1 MRLAGPRCSLLEGIR
16 RGQLGHSWRECYRY
30 YVLTTVARK
39 ARREALTSQNFLL
52 DFLGGPE
59 GWCVA
64 PKGRCFLRITGW
76 VVAYQLLLL
85 AESPRRPVEAGCWW
99 VGDMT
104 CHLPRGGNTSHPAF
118 RCGCQCP
125 YASPTHC
132 MGCRGPYLG
141 SGRGRLGRG
150 NGRVEVPP
158 SDGDKRDLMKR
169 IRLFSLGRN
178 MRIVDRLP
186 RPSR

>member
-1 MRLAGPRCSLLEGIR
+1 MRLADPRCSLLEGIR
-16 RGQLGHSWRECYRY
+16 RGQLGHLWRECYRY

-64 PKGRCFLRITGW
+64 PKGGCFLRITDW
-76 VVAYQLLLL
+76 VVAWLLLIDCYRLLLL
-85 AESPRRPVEAGCWW
+85 ADSPRRPVEAGCWW

-118 RCGCQCP
+118 RCGCRRP
-125 YASPTHC
+125 YASPTCC
-132 MGCRGPYLG
+132 MGCRDPTWAAGGGG
-141 SGRGRLGRG
+141 SAEEMGGC
-150 NGRVEVPP
+150 GRVEVPP
-158 SDGDKRDLMKR
+158 CVIVKGDSITFGSRA
-169 IRLFSLGRN
+169 SLE
-178 MRIVDRLP
+178 
-186 RPSR
+186 